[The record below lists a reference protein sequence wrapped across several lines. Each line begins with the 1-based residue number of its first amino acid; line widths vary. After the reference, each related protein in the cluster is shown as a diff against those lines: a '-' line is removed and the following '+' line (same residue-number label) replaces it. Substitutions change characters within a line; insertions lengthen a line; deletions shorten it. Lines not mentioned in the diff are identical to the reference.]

1 MRREGDQ
8 TRSAWNYRVTVLA
21 ALLLTV
27 FSVFAYQERL
37 AATARVGRPAPNF
50 TLMDQSGHSW
60 ELSAL
65 RGRVVVLN
73 FWASWCE
80 VCRHEAPA
88 LEAFA
93 QRYAG
98 RVTVLGVDWRE
109 PQAMIDAYLR
119 QYGVTYPNLR
129 DATGRVARAYG
140 LTGVPETWLID
151 AGGVAQVHQV
161 GEVTFEGL
169 QAAYASTTGRSLD
182 APGVGPIPVGGRA
195 YGLAWSGGTLWMAT
209 SRGLW
214 ATADGARTWSRTPQ
228 AVLAHAPIHLIAA
241 EGNRLYAGGH
251 GTDLWTSPDGG
262 RKWVLSDL
270 GLPLDAPPS
279 ALATA
284 PDTSG
289 SAWVWVPHAGLFM
302 TDDAGRSWHQVAPS
316 GSLPAEATA
325 LAAGPGA
332 SLWAATAR
340 GVYGSTDGGR
350 DWSAAGIYENVQPSV
365 ALASPSPVLTSKVP
379 LAAAGIAVAGGHVFF
394 AGPRGIWEAAGTGSR
409 LAGSPARAFSALTAG
424 PGGAIWALAPNGDA
438 YVSLDTGRTWRWK
451 PYAGTAARG
460 GAA

>member
-1 MRREGDQ
+1 M
-8 TRSAWNYRVTVLA
+8 
-21 ALLLTV
+21 
-27 FSVFAYQERL
+27 
-37 AATARVGRPAPNF
+37 
-50 TLMDQSGHSW
+50 
-60 ELSAL
+60 SAL

-109 PQAMIDAYLR
+109 PQATIDAYLR

-140 LTGVPETWLID
+140 LTGVPETWFID
-151 AGGVAQVHQV
+151 AQGVARVHQV

-169 QAAYASTTGRSLD
+169 QAAYASTTGRSID
-182 APGVGPIPVGGRA
+182 ARGVGPVPAGGRA

-214 ATADGARTWSRTPQ
+214 DTADGGHTWSQSTQAALVDTP
-228 AVLAHAPIHLIAA
+228 IRLIAA
-241 EGNRLYAGGH
+241 EGNRLYAGGP
-251 GTDLWTSPDGG
+251 DSNLWTSPDGG
-262 RKWVLSDL
+262 RKWVPVNL
-270 GLPLDAPPS
+270 GPLDAKPS
-279 ALATA
+279 ALAVA
-284 PDTSG
+284 PGTPG
-289 SAWVWVPHAGLFM
+289 SAWVWVPHAGLFRK
-302 TDDAGRSWHQVAPS
+302 DDAGRSWHQIAPS
-316 GSLPAEATA
+316 GSVPANVTA
-325 LAAGPGA
+325 LAVGPDD

-340 GVYGSTDGGR
+340 GVYVSTDGGR
-350 DWSAAGIYENVQPSV
+350 DWSAARMYENVQPGV
-365 ALASPSPVLTSKVP
+365 ALASPSTVLTSKVP
-379 LAAAGIAVAGGHVFF
+379 LAAAGIAVTGGHVFF
-394 AGPRGIWEAAGTGSR
+394 AGPRGIWEAPGTESR
-409 LAGSPARAFSALTAG
+409 LAGSPARAFAALAAG

-438 YVSLDTGRTWRWK
+438 YVSLDAGLTWRWK
-451 PYAGTAARG
+451 PFAGTAASG